1 MICKAISQTK
11 KGKATGP
18 SGVALEIIL
27 ASQQHIPPHLTKLAN
42 NVTEGKIPNDWNLS
56 FIINCFKG
64 NDDPLVTGNYYKLK
78 LLDHIM
84 KIVELVIESIISS
97 SLNINK
103 MQYDFI
109 PVEDTMN
116 AIFFF

>member
-1 MICKAISQTK
+1 
-11 KGKATGP
+11 
-18 SGVALEIIL
+18 
-27 ASQQHIPPHLTKLAN
+27 
-42 NVTEGKIPNDWNLS
+42 
-56 FIINCFKG
+56 
-64 NDDPLVTGNYYKLK
+64 
-78 LLDHIM
+78 M

-103 MQYDFI
+103 MQYDFM